1 MKYSMAQVEILTGIK
16 AHTLRIWE
24 RRYNFLKP
32 DRTHSNI
39 RYYSDEQLRMLLSVD
54 TLNRNGYRISQID
67 QMSMDEINNQVIQ
80 IFSKENTENK
90 DEINALTAS
99 MLGLNEDEFN
109 KVFQR
114 SVMRSGLLM
123 TITELI
129 YPFLTQIG
137 ILWGA
142 SKASPAQEHFI
153 TNLIRQKIIAAIEM
167 IPTPTI
173 NAPKIL
179 FFLPEGEDHEIALLL
194 ASFIA
199 KDLGWHVY
207 YLGQNV
213 PTNNIKNTIE
223 IAKPDLMMTI
233 LVTPRADKPLQSI
246 QKISSAAHIPLL
258 ISGNTNNI
266 SIGEHDSGLKY
277 FSNPQDFILFLKN
290 YKHK

>member
-1 MKYSMAQVEILTGIK
+1 MKYSMAQVKILTGIK

-32 DRTHSNI
+32 DRTNSNI

-67 QMSMDEINNQVIQ
+67 KMSIEEINNQVIE
-80 IFSKENTENK
+80 IFSKDNTENK
-90 DEINALTAS
+90 DEINALTSS
-99 MLGLNEDEFN
+99 MLGLNEEGFN

-114 SVMRSGLLM
+114 RVMRSGLLS
-123 TITELI
+123 TVTELI
-129 YPFLTQIG
+129 YPFLTHIG

-142 SKASPAQEHFI
+142 SKTSPAQEHFI
-153 TNLIRQKIIAAIEM
+153 SNLIRQKIISAIEM
-167 IPTPTI
+167 IPIPSFD
-173 NAPKIL
+173 APKIL
-179 FFLPEGEDHEIALLL
+179 FFLPEGEDHEIGLLL

-199 KDLGWHVY
+199 KDLGWHTY

-213 PTNNIKNTIE
+213 PTDNIKNTIE

-246 QKISSAAHIPLL
+246 YEISKAEHIPLL
-258 ISGNTNNI
+258 ISGNT
-266 SIGEHDSGLKY
+266 SSFSDKDFSSGINRI
-277 FSNPQDFILFLKN
+277 SNPEDFIFFLKN
-290 YKHK
+290 FIHK